1 LKELSCDSQP
11 ERNDYMIYSLSI
23 DDRSAVG
30 DVMPYFDWDLNQLF
44 IFYLKDI
51 WNDKTHQR
59 HPWNGFKT
67 NNFYSYQS
75 IIDGDLLSS
84 DKDPCEQDYAI
95 GTGSIIKKDKKY
107 YAFYTGHNPNYP
119 SYCVKKKEG
128 IMLATS
134 SNLNEKFKKDFNFE
148 TIYAPIGQ
156 GFDEEIDFRDPLVV
170 YDSSSNEYILIVSAR
185 TIRGVIICYTS
196 SDLYHWTYQR
206 IIYDGDSTYFYM
218 METADLFQIN
228 NIYYLLFSDIDS
240 KNVYYR
246 KSLSRNGPW
255 EKPKELD
262 DRFDGNGFYG
272 AKVIVDHH
280 GDHYIF
286 AWTNQ
291 YENNNDQ
298 GQWIWG
304 GNLIMHKLYQLNQ
317 TKDLAITIPH
327 TIQYYLEQFHQ
338 PIIKHSQW
346 GLVQIISENRNSYF
360 LSSLL
365 NSQITNVIFNPINLT
380 RYKISATVSFTR
392 SIKDFGFMIGV
403 CDGYNQ
409 FYSLRF
415 IPSQHRFSFDKI
427 NRSSLTM
434 TSIPTTD
441 VKFKFIPNTDYTIH
455 IVVENSMV
463 VTYIDNKVA
472 LTTRIYKALNNYW
485 GIFADNSNAFFK
497 NISVTRP

>member
-1 LKELSCDSQP
+1 MRIPQEV
-11 ERNDYMIYSLSI
+11 SL
-23 DDRSAVG
+23 G
-30 DVMPYFDWDLNQLF
+30 
-44 IFYLKDI
+44 
-51 WNDKTHQR
+51 
-59 HPWNGFKT
+59 
-67 NNFYSYQS
+67 
-75 IIDGDLLSS
+75 
-84 DKDPCEQDYAI
+84 
-95 GTGSIIKKDKKY
+95 
-107 YAFYTGHNPNYP
+107 
-119 SYCVKKKEG
+119 
-128 IMLATS
+128 
-134 SNLNEKFKKDFNFE
+134 
-148 TIYAPIGQ
+148 
-156 GFDEEIDFRDPLVV
+156 
-170 YDSSSNEYILIVSAR
+170 
-185 TIRGVIICYTS
+185 
-196 SDLYHWTYQR
+196 
-206 IIYDGDSTYFYM
+206 
-218 METADLFQIN
+218 
-228 NIYYLLFSDIDS
+228 
-240 KNVYYR
+240 
-246 KSLSRNGPW
+246 
-255 EKPKELD
+255 
-262 DRFDGNGFYG
+262 
-272 AKVIVDHH
+272 
-280 GDHYIF
+280 
-286 AWTNQ
+286 
-291 YENNNDQ
+291 
-298 GQWIWG
+298 
-304 GNLIMHKLYQLNQ
+304 
-317 TKDLAITIPH
+317 ITIPH
-327 TIQYYLEQFHQ
+327 TIQSYLEQFHQ
-338 PIIKHSQW
+338 PIIEHSQW